1 MVRSFKDT
9 LDRAHLGETKRL
21 VVPSPKEEDVLL
33 LSEASTA
40 GLIFPCFVGNGEA
53 IKNMVDESPLAKKG
67 YEIVKENDPHLALG
81 RALDILH
88 AHEGDILMQGGIPA
102 QMVLHAL
109 HDKSRG
115 MLPKGGIMSF
125 VSVFPLLKGEKLILV
140 TDTYINNHPTVAEK
154 QLILTNALRLARTL
168 GIKTPKVAVL
178 AAIEQ
183 VNPSIPSTLTA
194 AILSKMSER
203 RQFGDAIVEGPLDID
218 CALSRTAAERKGV
231 KSIVT
236 GEADI
241 YLVPEVDTGHLMAE
255 ALVFFGKMNMAGVV
269 MGTSKPVILDLPFV
283 SREGRLAQ
291 ISMACLLDGGGDSN
305 G

>member
-1 MVRSFKDT
+1 MVRSFKDI
-9 LDRAHLGETKRL
+9 LDKALLGGAKRL
-21 VVPSPKEEDVLL
+21 VVPCPRKEDALL
-33 LSEASTA
+33 LYEASAA

-53 IKNMVDESPLAKKG
+53 IKNLVDESPLAEKE

-81 RALDILH
+81 KALEILH
-88 AHEGDILMQGGIPA
+88 THDGGILMQGGIPA
-102 QMVLHAL
+102 HTVLHAL

-125 VSVFPLLKGEKLILV
+125 VSVFPLLMGEKLILV

-154 QLILTNALRLARTL
+154 QQILTNALNLARIL
-168 GIKTPKVAVL
+168 GIEAPKVAVL

-183 VNPSIPSTLTA
+183 VNPSIPSTLSA

-231 KSIVT
+231 KSTVT
-236 GEADI
+236 GEADV

-255 ALVFFGKMNMAGVV
+255 ALVFFGKMKMLGVV

-283 SREGRLAQ
+283 SLEGRLAQ
-291 ISMACLLDGGGDSN
+291 IAMACLLEGGDNPN